1 MFSYGIINNIYNL
14 LLYFIY
20 FNRNEKKFLLCGLK
34 VGRFPTWHER
44 QAAYV
49 AAVKAFLLKMK
60 PEFSEVAVKFV
71 RSIRVDPKLYLDVEC
86 GNAYQ

>member
-1 MFSYGIINNIYNL
+1 MNFLHI
-14 LLYFIY
+14 F
-20 FNRNEKKFLLCGLK
+20 RNEKKFLLCGLK
-34 VGRFPTWHER
+34 VGQFLTWHER

-49 AAVKAFLLKMK
+49 EAVKAFLLKMK
-60 PEFSEVAVKFV
+60 LEFSEVEVKFV

>member
-1 MFSYGIINNIYNL
+1 
-14 LLYFIY
+14 LLY
-20 FNRNEKKFLLCGLK
+20 RNEKKFLLCGLE

-49 AAVKAFLLKMK
+49 SAVKKFLLKLK
-60 PEFSEVAVKFV
+60 PEMSEVEVKFV
-71 RSIRVDPKLYLDVEC
+71 RSIRVAPKLYLDVEC

>member
-1 MFSYGIINNIYNL
+1 
-14 LLYFIY
+14 
-20 FNRNEKKFLLCGLK
+20 LLCGLE

-49 AAVKAFLLKMK
+49 AAVKKLLLQMK
-60 PEFSEVAVKFV
+60 PEFAEVEVKFV
-71 RSIRVDPKLYLDVEC
+71 RSIRVKPKLYLDVEC